1 MNIITYCDY
10 KTFYN
15 KTFGERL
22 INCLNTAKN
31 VSYHELENSFL
42 HTLDKMAPTKQKYIR
57 GNQSPRRKKTF
68 LRL

>member
-22 INCLNTAKN
+22 INCFNTAKN
-31 VSYHELENSFL
+31 VSCDELENSVL
-42 HTLDKMAPTKQKYIR
+42 HTLDKTAPTKQNSI
-57 GNQSPRRKKTF
+57 
-68 LRL
+68 